1 MDIYMYD
8 FHITLPF
15 PSSPVRHHRFA
26 LPKQETGMAMA
37 KQCPPLAVP
46 HSKCQPLAFPALL
59 QCVWL
64 SFSFNCKVP
73 TFCKLNAA
81 GIEIKE

>member
-37 KQCPPLAVP
+37 KQCPPLATLKV
-46 HSKCQPLAFPALL
+46 SASCSSCLASM
-59 QCVWL
+59 CVAQ
-64 SFSFNCKVP
+64 F
-73 TFCKLNAA
+73 
-81 GIEIKE
+81 